1 MAINIGDSFIDSE
14 DVVSRLEKLRDER
27 DELIFTVYRLR
38 NDETIETFESRSDA
52 DEFVDAE
59 DYDPDRV
66 KVRMTSKGLDGEDE
80 DELNELEIIDRD
92 GSNIFSDWGDITVQL
107 ESNIDP
113 EDYAKEYVRD
123 NYSTRDRDSDAY
135 SLVED
140 YVNFTDLGENLLEN
154 CEGGDIGGYNYLY
167 L

>member
-1 MAINIGDSFIDSE
+1 MEINIGDSFIDSE
-14 DVVSRLEKLRDER
+14 EVVRRLEELRSER

-38 NDETIETFESRSDA
+38 NDETIETFDNKPDA
-52 DEFVDAE
+52 DSFVDAE

-107 ESNIDP
+107 ESNVDA
-113 EDYAKEYVRD
+113 EDYAKEYVSD
-123 NYSTRDRDSDAY
+123 NFNTRSNDAY

-140 YVNFTDLGENLLEN
+140 YVNFSALGESLLEN
-154 CEGGDIGGYNYLY
+154 VEGGEIGGVDYLY

>member
-1 MAINIGDSFIDSE
+1 MSESIGDSYIDSE
-14 DVVSRLEKLRDER
+14 EVVRRLAELRDER

-52 DEFVDAE
+52 DSFVDAE

-92 GSNIFSDWGDITVQL
+92 GSNIFSDWGNITVQL
-107 ESNIDP
+107 ESNIDA
-113 EDYAKEYVRD
+113 EDYAREYVRD
-123 NYSTRDRDSDAY
+123 NFSTRNSDAY
-135 SLVED
+135 SFVED
-140 YVNFTDLGENLLEN
+140 YVNFTDLGESLLEN
-154 CEGGDIGGYNYLY
+154 VEGGEIGGYNYLY

>member
-14 DVVSRLEKLRDER
+14 DVVSRLEKLRNKR
-27 DELIFTVYRLR
+27 DELTFIVYRVR
-38 NDETIETFESRSDA
+38 NDETIETFDNKPDA

-66 KVRMTSKGLDGEDE
+66 KVLMTPKGLDGEDE

-107 ESNIDP
+107 ESNIDA
-113 EDYAKEYVRD
+113 EDYAREYVRD
-123 NYSTRDRDSDAY
+123 NYSTRDSDAY

-140 YVNFTDLGENLLEN
+140 YVNFTDLGENLLDN